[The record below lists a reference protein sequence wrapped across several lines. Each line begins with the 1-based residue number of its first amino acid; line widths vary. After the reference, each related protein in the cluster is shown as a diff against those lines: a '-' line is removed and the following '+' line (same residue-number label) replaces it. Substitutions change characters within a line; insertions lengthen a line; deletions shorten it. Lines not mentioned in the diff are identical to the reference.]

1 MQTLAPAAFCGWG
14 CICGR
19 WGVAK
24 RSACLR
30 HDLSFLLFTV
40 SSESGRVAWLSGELR
55 CAGNVK
61 NDNS

>member
-24 RSACLR
+24 RSACFR
-30 HDLSFLLFTV
+30 HDLSFLLFMI
-40 SSESGRVAWLSGELR
+40 SSETGRDVGFRKELR